1 MHFPTAC
8 LQIIKCESRSLILAI
23 VCKKNGHRWE
33 HCLTNRFECL
43 LAYSEATLAFWGYRS
58 RLEPF
63 IFLFHLNFISKTTFD
78 TVGMIQAAWTLLLL
92 SLQYWGEGGREG
104 TTNDLHVLLTAG
116 GSESVN
122 LNVAAEEMCLSSFW
136 QETSIF
142 CRDHAVKAPRRAAYG
157 ADWWLHFMSSSE
169 QGLPAVVTDS
179 CSSDIKVSRQ
189 ERFHRF
195 TMHFLVNI

>member
-1 MHFPTAC
+1 MPPSLFWSNISILKVPVEIGTIYFPVSSQLH
-8 LQIIKCESRSLILAI
+8 LQDNVWHSGNDS
-23 VCKKNGHRWE
+23 G
-33 HCLTNRFECL
+33 
-43 LAYSEATLAFWGYRS
+43 
-58 RLEPF
+58 
-63 IFLFHLNFISKTTFD
+63 
-78 TVGMIQAAWTLLLL
+78 GMNTPAVVPPVLRR
-92 SLQYWGEGGREG
+92 GREG

-136 QETSIF
+136 QEISIF

-157 ADWWLHFMSSSE
+157 ADWWLHLMSSSE

-195 TMHFLVNI
+195 IMHFLVSI